1 MSFRASRLRSGRTPV
16 IREKPVAAAQA
27 FEEGALLLMDVNG
40 NWAECG
46 ANPASIGAC
55 AESAYGTDT
64 TGFVRTGK
72 REFPPGFMQGCLV
85 QDNQNFHCE
94 YLGVLPAADGG
105 TYDVIRDADN
115 RWKVN
120 FASSANARAKLVGRM
135 TNSPENRNRVLVVI
149 LAANVQVL

>member
-1 MSFRASRLRSGRTPV
+1 MSFRAARLRAGNTPT

-40 NWAECG
+40 AWAECG
-46 ANPASIGAC
+46 ANPAAIGAVS
-55 AESAYGTDT
+55 ESAYGADT

-72 REFPPGFMQGCLV
+72 REFPPGFMQGILV
-85 QDNQNFHCE
+85 QDNQAFHCE
-94 YLGVLPAADGG
+94 YLGVLPAADGLS
-105 TYDVIRDADN
+105 YDVIRDADL

-120 FASSANARAKLVGRM
+120 FASVAAARAKLIGRM
-135 TNSPENRNRVLVVI
+135 TNSPENRNRVIVSI